1 MVLSWLRAD
10 YTDCVENHTSTH
22 MPSLDGMGAK
32 PVSFG
37 AYPMT
42 HDLQTGA
49 IEQLFDAVDAS
60 IRALILAN
68 GGQIFVDGPMLTAV
82 SREQF
87 AALLARVRE
96 LEAEKADDTRRLDWV
111 EQTLRDRR
119 VVNISR
125 KYVGGQR
132 DEAIDGSAY
141 TVLVH
146 GMYAPCAVYYSDAAS
161 PRQAIDTAMASPTG
175 SAGGET

>member
-1 MVLSWLRAD
+1 
-10 YTDCVENHTSTH
+10 
-22 MPSLDGMGAK
+22 
-32 PVSFG
+32 
-37 AYPMT
+37 MT

-96 LEAEKADDTRRLDWV
+96 LEA
-111 EQTLRDRR
+111 DRGR
-119 VVNISR
+119 
-125 KYVGGQR
+125 
-132 DEAIDGSAY
+132 IDGLARLVLADRHPGRPFLIAALGEGNHGPLA
-141 TVLVH
+141 VLVNRGRIDH
-146 GMYAPCAVYYSDAAS
+146 HRAGSVVLAHKPRTRSGNGGGLVELVTRHRQSPVWPGGIALACDDKSQGNIPPCSLL
-161 PRQAIDTAMASPTG
+161 G
-175 SAGGET
+175 LHW